1 MNVQIDYAL
10 IGQRIRDHRRQA
22 QLTQAELAERAGV
35 CQQYIG
41 CLERGEGIPSLA
53 TVMSLCSA
61 LAIEPNIL
69 LLDCFRHDPEA
80 PCSLHDLPSEYVNT
94 LTSLWMEVGPSPAQ
108 SAALIHPDAFPS
120 IEIPMENVGCADNSP
135 EK

>member
-10 IGQRIRDHRRQA
+10 IGRRIRDQRRQA

-41 CLERGEGIPSLA
+41 CLELGKGIPSLA

-61 LAIEPNIL
+61 LAVDPNSL
-69 LLDCFRHDPEA
+69 LQGCAKEDPEA
-80 PCSLHDLPSEYVNT
+80 PCT
-94 LTSLWMEVGPSPAQ
+94 LRDIPPVYSDTLASLWLQQEGPQSGAAFDPA
-108 SAALIHPDAFPS
+108 AFPPIDITLDDS
-120 IEIPMENVGCADNSP
+120 GSSA
-135 EK
+135 

>member
-10 IGQRIRDHRRQA
+10 IGRRIRDRRRQA

-69 LLDCFRHDPEA
+69 LLDCFRHDPDA
-80 PCSLHDLPSEYVNT
+80 PCSLRDLPSEYANT
-94 LTSLWMEVGPSPAQ
+94 LTALWAEAGRSPEQ
-108 SAALIHPDAFPS
+108 SAALIQPDAFPL
-120 IEIPMENVGCADNSP
+120 IDIPLENVGCADDSP